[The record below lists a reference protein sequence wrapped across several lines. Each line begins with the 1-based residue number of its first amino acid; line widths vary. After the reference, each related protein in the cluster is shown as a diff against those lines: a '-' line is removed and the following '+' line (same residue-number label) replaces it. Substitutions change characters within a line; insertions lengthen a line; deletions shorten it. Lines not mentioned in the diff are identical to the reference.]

1 MARPIS
7 WKTYAAA
14 FLISGFLFGFGIL
27 VGVYLTQSVNDSL
40 ELQLESL
47 KGRSGEVELLL
58 SMNAS
63 QGLLCPSLQAQLSEF
78 DLHTTAFGAK
88 LDLLENTRGRTDAT
102 VMRLKKE
109 YMVQQS
115 RDFLLVQR
123 INAHCGTRIPTV
135 LFFYTNQNCPDC
147 TKQGLVGPPLKQKR
161 PDVMI
166 YALDTDLKTPI
177 VNALQQV
184 YGVTTYPSLVVNG
197 QTASGYQSV
206 EQIEQKIGN

>member
-1 MARPIS
+1 MTRPIS

-14 FLISGFLFGFGIL
+14 FLISAFLFGFGIL
-27 VGVYLTQSVNDSL
+27 VGIYLTQSVNDSL

-63 QGLLCPSLQAQLSEF
+63 QTALCPSLQAQLSEF
-78 DLHTTAFGAK
+78 DRHTTEFGSK

-102 VMRLKKE
+102 VLRLKRE
-109 YMVQQS
+109 YMVQQA

-135 LFFYTNQNCPDC
+135 LYFYTNQDCPDC

-161 PDVMI
+161 PDVLI
-166 YALDTDLKTPI
+166 YALDTDLHTPI
-177 VNALQQV
+177 VNALQSV
-184 YGVTTYPSLVVNG
+184 YGVRAYPSLVVNG
-197 QTASGYQSV
+197 QTLTGLQSV
-206 EQIEQKIGN
+206 EQIEQEIGK